1 MMRHIRVPRPSFV
14 RVNPVDKS
22 KNRLYKAVPVDFSR
36 DYCPTLR
43 KIHLILLNSRIFCAT
58 NCAKSRFRSA
68 KVRCFVDISKFFPNF
83 FAIKTY
89 FHYFCTEKTSI

>member
-36 DYCPTLR
+36 DEARGYFWFTPV
-43 KIHLILLNSRIFCAT
+43 KKGK
-58 NCAKSRFRSA
+58 AK
-68 KVRCFVDISKFFPNF
+68 
-83 FAIKTY
+83 
-89 FHYFCTEKTSI
+89 